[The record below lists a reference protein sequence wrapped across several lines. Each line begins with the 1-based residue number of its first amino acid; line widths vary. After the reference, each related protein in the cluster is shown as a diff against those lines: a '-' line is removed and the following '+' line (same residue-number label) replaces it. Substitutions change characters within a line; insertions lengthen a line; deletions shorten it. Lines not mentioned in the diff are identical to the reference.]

1 MGDFITL
8 DLPVNEPSFPEVWGY
23 FGAYSSVVEQYI
35 DNVFV
40 RGSNPLR
47 LKRYAFGTPPKGV
60 LEQRSFLIKIAA
72 CCSGGKAP
80 NLNFDYKRYALGR
93 TAFNNFVI
101 GSDTSGIQLGA

>member
-47 LKRYAFGTPPKGV
+47 LKRVAFGTPPKGV
-60 LEQRSFLIKIAA
+60 LEQRSFLWVIVIT
-72 CCSGGKAP
+72 SYQNSSLLQRGQSPQLDTGGIRSPAGE
-80 NLNFDYKRYALGR
+80 FQ
-93 TAFNNFVI
+93 F
-101 GSDTSGIQLGA
+101 

>member
-8 DLPVNEPSFPEVWGY
+8 ESFASGTEGFDLPVNEPSFPEVWGY

-60 LEQRSFLIKIAA
+60 LEQRSFLIKI
-72 CCSGGKAP
+72 
-80 NLNFDYKRYALGR
+80 
-93 TAFNNFVI
+93 
-101 GSDTSGIQLGA
+101 

>member
-1 MGDFITL
+1 MSCYFDIF
-8 DLPVNEPSFPEVWGY
+8 DLGGTKAVWGY

-60 LEQRSFLIKIAA
+60 LQQQSFLT
-72 CCSGGKAP
+72 P
-80 NLNFDYKRYALGR
+80 
-93 TAFNNFVI
+93 VPP
-101 GSDTSGIQLGA
+101 